1 MINIPKVMSIFNQ
14 DLDQIN
20 GETLIG
26 KGSPFYKRVLAEG
39 GAGYQI
45 TKATYDYSTLTLI
58 TRDPDTIS
66 TLSLNEDDDFFRN
79 YLPTPARICT
89 PRTRIHVYQ
98 PLLSGDNTEVFCYG
112 FVFYG
117 DELQNLSI
125 STGKT
130 TDNGGVNLAC
140 KYINNVKIETT
151 SMSFGRPQI
160 ESNYNSHPL
169 GLPKFGD
176 NVYISPDC
184 KVQIDTD
191 LAGTN
196 RIRWWKCLDLLKL
209 DYQDDVINTIRT
221 RTTYDLNR
229 VNVLPMHKDT
239 RIGNILNLPNQL
251 RGLASYT
258 ILFHKEYVLKI
269 VSFFRADQLPQ
280 DNLNEVFRPCQAKPN
295 SSAYISEDGYAIIM

>member
-1 MINIPKVMSIFNQ
+1 MSIFNQ

-20 GETLIG
+20 EETLIG
-26 KGSPFYKRVLAEG
+26 KGSPFYERFLAEG

-45 TKATYDYSTLTLI
+45 SKAMYNFSMLALL
-58 TRDPDTIS
+58 TRDPNKIS

-79 YLPTPARICT
+79 YLPALIRICAQ
-89 PRTRIHVYQ
+89 RTRIHVYQ
-98 PLLSGDNTEVFCYG
+98 PSLNGGNTEVFCYG

-117 DELQNLSI
+117 DEIQNLSI

-130 TDNGGVNLAC
+130 TDTGGVNLAC

-151 SMSFGRPQI
+151 AMSFGRPQI
-160 ESNYNSHPL
+160 KSNYNNHPL

-191 LAGTN
+191 LAGIN

-209 DYQDDVINTIRT
+209 DYRDGAVHTIRS
-221 RTTYDLNR
+221 RTTYDPNH
-229 VNVLPMHKDT
+229 VNVLPMLRGT
-239 RIGNILNLPNQL
+239 RIGDVLNLPDKL

-258 ILFHKEYVLKI
+258 I
-269 VSFFRADQLPQ
+269 FFRVGTVPQMVTFVRADRLQQ
-280 DNLNEVFRPCQAKPN
+280 CNLNRVHLPSCTEYNQD
-295 SSAYISEDGYAIIM
+295 AYISEDGYAIVI

>member
-1 MINIPKVMSIFNQ
+1 MSIFNQ
-14 DLDQIN
+14 DLDRIN

-26 KGSPFYKRVLAEG
+26 KGSPFYKRILAEG

-45 TKATYDYSTLTLI
+45 TKATYDCSTLTLI
-58 TRDPDTIS
+58 TRDPNKIS
-66 TLSLNEDDDFFRN
+66 TLCLNEDDDFFRN
-79 YLPTPARICT
+79 YLPAPARICA

-196 RIRWWKCLDLLKL
+196 RIRWWGCLDLLKL

-221 RTTYDLNR
+221 CTTYDPNYI
-229 VNVLPMHKDT
+229 NVLPMLRGT
-239 RIGNILNLPNQL
+239 RIGDVLDLPDKL

-258 ILFHKEYVLKI
+258 I
-269 VSFFRADQLPQ
+269 FFRVGTVPQMITFVRANRLQQCDLNRVHLPSCTEYNQ
-280 DNLNEVFRPCQAKPN
+280 D
-295 SSAYISEDGYAIIM
+295 AYISEDGYAIII

>member
-1 MINIPKVMSIFNQ
+1 MSIFNQ

-79 YLPTPARICT
+79 YLPAPARICA

-98 PLLSGDNTEVFCYG
+98 PLLSGDNIEVFCYG

-130 TDNGGVNLAC
+130 TDNDGVNLSC

-176 NVYISPDC
+176 NVHISTNC
-184 KVQIDTD
+184 KVVIDTNQ
-191 LAGTN
+191 AGIN
-196 RIRWWKCLDLLKL
+196 RIGWWKCLDLPKL
-209 DYQDDVINTIRT
+209 DYQDDVIDTIRT
-221 RTTYDLNR
+221 RTTYDPNY

-239 RIGNILNLPNQL
+239 RIGDVLNLPDKL

-258 ILFHKEYVLKI
+258 I
-269 VSFFRADQLPQ
+269 FFRVGTVPQMITFVRANRLQQCDLNRVHLPGCTEYNQ
-280 DNLNEVFRPCQAKPN
+280 D
-295 SSAYISEDGYAIIM
+295 AYISEDGYAIII

>member
-1 MINIPKVMSIFNQ
+1 MSIFNQ

-20 GETLIG
+20 EETLVG
-26 KGSPFYKRVLAEG
+26 KGSPFYKRFLAEG

-45 TKATYDYSTLTLI
+45 SRAMYNFSMLALL
-58 TRDPDTIS
+58 TRDSNKIS

-79 YLPTPARICT
+79 YLPALVRICAH
-89 PRTRIHVYQ
+89 RTRIHVYQ
-98 PLLSGDNTEVFCYG
+98 PSLDGGNTEVFCYG

-117 DELQNLSI
+117 DEIQNLSI
-125 STGKT
+125 STGET
-130 TDNGGVNLAC
+130 TDTGGVNLAC

-160 ESNYNSHPL
+160 KSNYNNHPL
-169 GLPKFGD
+169 GLPKFGA

-191 LAGTN
+191 LAGVN
-196 RIRWWKCLDLLKL
+196 RIRWWKCLDLPEL
-209 DYQDDVINTIRT
+209 DYQNNVINTIRT

-229 VNVLPMHKDT
+229 VNVLPMLRGT
-239 RIGNILNLPNQL
+239 RIGDILNLPDKL

-258 ILFHKEYVLKI
+258 ILFHKESVLKI
-269 VSFFRADQLPQ
+269 FSFFRADQLPQ
-280 DNLNEVFRPCQAKPN
+280 DNLNEVFRPRQAKPD
-295 SSAYISEDGYAIIM
+295 SSAYISEDGYAIVV